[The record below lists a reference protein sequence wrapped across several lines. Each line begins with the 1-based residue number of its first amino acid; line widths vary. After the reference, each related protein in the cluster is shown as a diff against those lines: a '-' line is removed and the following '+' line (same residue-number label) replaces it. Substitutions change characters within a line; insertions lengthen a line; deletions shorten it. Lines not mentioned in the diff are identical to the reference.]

1 MKHFALV
8 ILMSAAVGGCSLTLP
23 VQGQMNG
30 GEGSFTGSATGY
42 GDGSGTLTIVSNT
55 GIQCEG
61 VFVYLTRRTGRGT
74 FHCGKGLS
82 GPFEFVSTGTRG
94 TGTGT
99 LGRRPFTFT
108 FG

>member
-42 GDGSGTLTIVSNT
+42 GDGSGTLTIVSN
-55 GIQCEG
+55 
-61 VFVYLTRRTGRGT
+61 
-74 FHCGKGLS
+74 
-82 GPFEFVSTGTRG
+82 
-94 TGTGT
+94 
-99 LGRRPFTFT
+99 
-108 FG
+108 